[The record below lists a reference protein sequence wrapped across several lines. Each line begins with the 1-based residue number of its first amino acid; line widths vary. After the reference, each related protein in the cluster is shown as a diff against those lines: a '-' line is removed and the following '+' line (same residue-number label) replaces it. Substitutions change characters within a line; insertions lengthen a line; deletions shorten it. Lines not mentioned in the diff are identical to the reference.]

1 MTMFTAKSTFLDV
14 FSAMTADDQQTLVK
28 ELSDASKY
36 AAHKRVLTQE
46 ARDNLSYIVG
56 DLTDAEKDYIA
67 KHILDHYI
75 LSKHTDITL
84 IEELERRGYEVTKP
98 SD

>member
-1 MTMFTAKSTFLDV
+1 MFTAQSRFIDV
-14 FSAMTADDQQTLVK
+14 FSAMTADDQQTLIK

-36 AAHKRVLTQE
+36 AAHKRALTEE
-46 ARDNLSYIVG
+46 ARDNLSYIIA

-75 LSKHTDITL
+75 LSKHTDLTL
-84 IEELERRGYEVTKP
+84 IEELEKRGYEVTKP
-98 SD
+98 TK